1 MKTKSILLIV
11 SLMMALAAQ
20 TQELTIKSMSAAPY
34 DLSASTKRQLDL
46 NSQPCALVKVQ
57 LPLPGAVFEGNVI
70 GKTEYKTNE
79 YWVYMTEGSKE
90 LHIKHPN
97 YQRLVVNFPDYGI
110 KSLHSLV
117 TYKLELQLSKAADV
131 DDMRERM
138 EVMSLI
144 ESYRQ
149 CVSEKD
155 SVLAASILSPSFKS
169 VTAHIVKKKAGE
181 EVKYSKQT
189 KEQYINKLKAI
200 WKHQQDI
207 SISFDNLTIEKWTQK
222 SEYYLVTMVQTYK
235 SSTYQ
240 DQGYVMMFCS
250 VHKGILL
257 HTWQPLNHRTDGEQI
272 NLFTSDDLLDILTK

>member
-1 MKTKSILLIV
+1 
-11 SLMMALAAQ
+11 
-20 TQELTIKSMSAAPY
+20 
-34 DLSASTKRQLDL
+34 
-46 NSQPCALVKVQ
+46 
-57 LPLPGAVFEGNVI
+57 
-70 GKTEYKTNE
+70 
-79 YWVYMTEGSKE
+79 

-169 VTAHIVKKKAGE
+169 VTANIVKKKTGE
-181 EVKYSKQT
+181 EVIYSKQT

-200 WKHQQDI
+200 RKHQQDI

-272 NLFTSDDLLDILTK
+272 NLFTSDDLLDLLTK